1 MNDLFPEKPILV
13 YPTLAASIGLEEA
26 TLLSLLD
33 DMTRHKEGMS
43 SQGMQWYHLS
53 EKTLKTHISFWD
65 ARDIQR
71 ISQRLR
77 DLGLI
82 LVRSAPFMQSLVI
95 DFAFNLKS
103 EDKSAQLVAQ
113 NRNNSYSNQH
123 VGNQPTAR
131 HSTPLMTT
139 NGASII
145 AANWQPDS
153 ETLIGL
159 GQLNIPEHFAR
170 DQVPEFVNYWRETG
184 ETQRS
189 WGSKFIQHSKRQW
202 TFHTTQMA
210 RQNRATTLPSGWQPS
225 GDLQIQ
231 IANEG
236 IPTTFSDK
244 VLNKFRLYHQ
254 KSGTTQLNWDMPFFS
269 WVKEEWQKQD
279 TPFIETKKSTPMSA
293 DWRPNQHT
301 LDYLNISY
309 GIDPGFIA
317 DSIPEFIHK
326 WTEKKAIYSE
336 WGKVFAEHVIEQWR
350 FVQAGVSRNPISKP
364 IDKAWQPSGDC
375 LEILSR
381 QSEIDPNFI
390 HAQLP
395 EFILYWTNRAEARH
409 SWDNIFLQ
417 HIKRQWAAIHAGSA
431 AAKTGNNNEKQQ
443 NTSGSSRTKDR
454 SISQQLNDT
463 SWAS

>member
-33 DMTRHKEGMS
+33 DMTRHKEGMP
-43 SQGMQWYHLS
+43 SQGMQWYNLS
-53 EKTLKTHISFWD
+53 EKTLKAYIGFWD

-71 ISQRLR
+71 VSQRLR

-95 DFAFNLKS
+95 DFAFNLNS
-103 EDKSAQLVAQ
+103 VNNAAQRVVHNHGNNHSRQ
-113 NRNNSYSNQH
+113 N
-123 VGNQPTAR
+123 VGSQSTAR
-131 HSTPLMTT
+131 HSTPIVTS
-139 NGASII
+139 NGASVI

-159 GQLNIPEHFAR
+159 GQLSIPEHFAR
-170 DQVPEFVNYWRETG
+170 DQIPEFVNYWRETG
-184 ETQRS
+184 QTQRS

-202 TFHTTQMA
+202 IFHTTQMA
-210 RQNRATTLPSGWQPS
+210 RQNRAITLPAGWQPS
-225 GDLQIQ
+225 SDLQIQ

-244 VLNKFRLYHQ
+244 ILNKFRLYHQ
-254 KSGTTQLNWDMPFFS
+254 KSGTAHLNWDMPFFS
-269 WVKEEWQKQD
+269 WVKEEWQRQD
-279 TPFIETKKSTPMSA
+279 TPFIETKKSTAMA
-293 DWRPNQHT
+293 ANWRPNQHT

-309 GIDPGFIA
+309 GIDAGFIA

-350 FVQAGVSRNPISKP
+350 FVQAGVNRNPISKP
-364 IDKAWQPSGDC
+364 IAKDWQPSGDC
-375 LEILSR
+375 LEILSH

-395 EFILYWTNRAEARH
+395 EFILYWTNRGEARH

-417 HIKRQWAAIHAGSA
+417 HIKRQWAATRAGST
-431 AAKTGNNNEKQQ
+431 AAKTGNSNERQQ

-454 SISQQLNDT
+454 SIAQQLNDT

>member
-1 MNDLFPEKPILV
+1 MNNLFPEKPILV

-33 DMTRHKEGMS
+33 DMTRHKEGML

-53 EKTLKTHISFWD
+53 EKTLKTQISFWD

-71 ISQRLR
+71 LSQRLR

-82 LVRSAPFMQSLVI
+82 HVRSAPFMQSLVI
-95 DFAFNLKS
+95 DFAFNLTGAG
-103 EDKSAQLVAQ
+103 DSAHAAVPNHNRSQTNQ
-113 NRNNSYSNQH
+113 NIRS
-123 VGNQPTAR
+123 QPTVR
-131 HSTPLMTT
+131 HSTPVMTGS
-139 NGASII
+139 GASII

-202 TFHTTQMA
+202 IFHTTQMA
-210 RQNRATTLPSGWQPS
+210 RQNRATTLPAGWQPS
-225 GDLQIQ
+225 SDLQIQ

-254 KSGTTQLNWDMPFFS
+254 KSETTQLNWDMPFFS
-269 WVKEEWQKQD
+269 WVKDEWQKQD
-279 TPFIETKKSTPMSA
+279 TPFIETKKSTSMTGN
-293 DWRPNQHT
+293 WRPNQHT

-309 GIDPGFIA
+309 GIDAGFIA
-317 DSIPEFIHK
+317 DSVPEFIHK

-350 FVQAGVSRNPISKP
+350 FVQAGVSRNPISRP
-364 IDKAWQPSGDC
+364 IDRAWQPSDDC
-375 LEILSR
+375 LEILSH
-381 QSEIDPNFI
+381 QSEIDLNFI

-395 EFILYWTNRAEARH
+395 EFILYWTNRGEARH

-431 AAKTGNNNEKQQ
+431 SAKTGNNNERQQ
-443 NTSGSSRTKDR
+443 NTSGSGRTKDR
-454 SISQQLNDT
+454 TIAQQLNDT

>member
-1 MNDLFPEKPILV
+1 MNNLFPEKPILV

-33 DMTRHKEGMS
+33 DMTRHKEGML

-53 EKTLKTHISFWD
+53 EKTLKTQISFWD

-71 ISQRLR
+71 LSQRLR

-82 LVRSAPFMQSLVI
+82 HVRSAPFMQSLVI
-95 DFAFNLKS
+95 DFAFNLTGAG
-103 EDKSAQLVAQ
+103 DSAHAAVPNHNRSQTNQ
-113 NRNNSYSNQH
+113 NIRS
-123 VGNQPTAR
+123 QPTVR
-131 HSTPLMTT
+131 HSTPVMTGS
-139 NGASII
+139 GASII

-202 TFHTTQMA
+202 IFHTTQMA
-210 RQNRATTLPSGWQPS
+210 RQNRATTLPAGWQPS
-225 GDLQIQ
+225 SDLQIQ

-254 KSGTTQLNWDMPFFS
+254 KSETTQLNWDMPFFS
-269 WVKEEWQKQD
+269 WVKDEWQKQD
-279 TPFIETKKSTPMSA
+279 TPFIETKKSTSMTGN
-293 DWRPNQHT
+293 WRPNQHT

-309 GIDPGFIA
+309 GIDAGFIA
-317 DSIPEFIHK
+317 DSVPEFIHK

-350 FVQAGVSRNPISKP
+350 FVQAGVSRNPISRP
-364 IDKAWQPSGDC
+364 IDRAWQPSDDC
-375 LEILSR
+375 LEILSH
-381 QSEIDPNFI
+381 QSEIDLNFI

-395 EFILYWTNRAEARH
+395 EFILYWTNRGEARH

-431 AAKTGNNNEKQQ
+431 AAKTGNNNERQQ
-443 NTSGSSRTKDR
+443 NTSGSGRTKDR
-454 SISQQLNDT
+454 TIAQQLNDT

>member
-1 MNDLFPEKPILV
+1 MKDLFPEKPILV

-26 TLLSLLD
+26 TMLSMLD
-33 DMTRHKEGMS
+33 DMTRHKEGMA

-53 EKTLKTHISFWD
+53 EKTLKNHITFWD

-71 ISQRLR
+71 TSQRLR

-95 DFAFNLKS
+95 DFAFNLQSKS
-103 EDKSAQLVAQ
+103 NGAQLVSHNHNHSQSRQPMARPSAQ
-113 NRNNSYSNQH
+113 IN
-123 VGNQPTAR
+123 
-131 HSTPLMTT
+131 T
-139 NGASII
+139 NAGASII
-145 AANWQPDS
+145 AANWQPDV

-170 DQVPEFVNYWRETG
+170 EQVPEFVNYWRETG
-184 ETQRS
+184 ETQRA
-189 WGSKFIQHSKRQW
+189 WGSKFIQHAKRQW
-202 TFHTTQMA
+202 TFHTTKMA
-210 RQNRATTLPSGWQPS
+210 RQNRAATLPNGWQPS
-225 GDLQIQ
+225 KDLQTQ

-236 IPTTFSDK
+236 IPITFSDK
-244 VLNKFRLYHQ
+244 ILNKFRLYHQ
-254 KSGTTQLNWDMPFFS
+254 KSGTTHINWDMPFFS
-269 WVKEEWQKQD
+269 WVKDAWQKQD
-279 TPFIETKKSTPMSA
+279 TPFIETKKSTSMTAS
-293 DWRPNQHT
+293 WQPNQHT

-309 GIDPGFIA
+309 GIDLGFIA

-350 FVQAGVSRNPISKP
+350 FVQAGVNRNPISKP
-364 IDKAWQPSGDC
+364 MNKGWIPSGDC
-375 LEILSR
+375 LDILSH
-381 QSEIDPNFI
+381 QLEIDPNFI
-390 HAQLP
+390 HSQIP

-417 HIKRQWAAIHAGSA
+417 HIKRQWAAIHAGDA
-431 AAKTGNNNEKQQ
+431 AATTGKGNERQQ

-454 SISQQLNDT
+454 SIAQQLNDT